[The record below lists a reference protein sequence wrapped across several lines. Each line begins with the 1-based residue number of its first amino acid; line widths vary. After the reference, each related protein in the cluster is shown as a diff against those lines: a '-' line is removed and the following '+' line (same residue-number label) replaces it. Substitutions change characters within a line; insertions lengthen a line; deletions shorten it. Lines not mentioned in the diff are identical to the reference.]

1 MTSNYYSLMINAYE
15 DAAGSID
22 SPNCDFYP
30 KRLDR
35 DDINISD
42 EFIYEL
48 NDGMFCHFH
57 MAPHGINLV
66 DSILKDLLEKFAEK
80 EFVEFIPVMIKSKEY
95 GDKQYFTVHFKKT
108 YDVIDFVNSY
118 CDPPGCVIRMC
129 VDYNKVK
136 NLHVFNSAQSP
147 NIIVSTK
154 VYKEIKK
161 RKLNFG
167 LSFGIIRCLNK

>member
-1 MTSNYYSLMINAYE
+1 MINAYE
-15 DAAGSID
+15 DAVGSID

-30 KRLDR
+30 ERSDR

-129 VDYNKVK
+129 VDYEKVK
-136 NLHVFNSAQSP
+136 NLHVFNSGSYANGMFFP
-147 NIIVSTK
+147 RNDIIVSTK